1 MNIYI
6 KYLLKGIFLFAI
18 IYLIN
23 ILLFSDGNLQ
33 KLQSI
38 KKQLNST
45 TYLIIT
51 IVFLLQF
58 INWGIEARKFQFIIS
73 KKEKVSFK
81 QSIIAVYTGNAT
93 GIFTPDRLGN
103 FIGRFIYLNQI
114 DKTTVT
120 ASTLLGNLAQ
130 LISTISFA
138 LIAVLL
144 YIELDLKIQLP
155 YINPVIILGVLIIA
169 LSILI
174 YLFFNPNKIIKKFNK
189 IKWIAK
195 HKTTFNFLENFN
207 KTESATIIG
216 LSLLRY
222 LIFIIQFYLILNTFE
237 LSINLIETLVFSG
250 LLYLFTTFIPSPI
263 MGNLGTREVVAL
275 LLLNNYDHSEIALVA
290 SLIIWII
297 NVIFPSLIGSYL
309 LLKMNPS
316 KK

>member
-23 ILLFSDGNLQ
+23 LLLFSDGNSQ

-38 KKQLNST
+38 KEQLNST

-58 INWGIEARKFQFIIS
+58 INWGIEALKFQFIIS
-73 KKEKVSFK
+73 KKEKISFK

-169 LSILI
+169 LSILV
-174 YLFFNPNKIIKKFNK
+174 YLFFNPNQIIKKFNK

-195 HKTTFNFLENFN
+195 HKTTFNFLVNFN

-250 LLYLFTTFIPSPI
+250 LLYLFTTFIPSPV

>member
-1 MNIYI
+1 M
-6 KYLLKGIFLFAI
+6 
-18 IYLIN
+18 
-23 ILLFSDGNLQ
+23 
-33 KLQSI
+33 
-38 KKQLNST
+38 
-45 TYLIIT
+45 
-51 IVFLLQF
+51 LLQF
-58 INWGIEARKFQFIIS
+58 INWSIEARKFQFIIS

-114 DKTTVT
+114 DKKTVT

-144 YIELDLKIQLP
+144 YMKLDLKIQLP
-155 YINPVIILGVLIIA
+155 YVNPVIILGVLIMA
-169 LSILI
+169 LSILT
-174 YLFFNPNKIIKKFNK
+174 YLFFNPNKIIEKFNK
-189 IKWIAK
+189 VKWVAK
-195 HKTTFNFLENFN
+195 HKITFSFLANFN
-207 KTESATIIG
+207 KKESSAIIG
-216 LSLLRY
+216 FSLLRY

-275 LLLNNYDHSEIALVA
+275 LLLNNYAHSEVVLVA